1 MGPFIHLPKG
11 VWETSPLACGLLLL
25 KPVWGFLHMGGEDQ
39 AWAPSS
45 VPRGSGLPVWDG
57 GREGAGVEGTVSNS
71 AFRCVSLGKLPNLC
85 ALVS

>member
-11 VWETSPLACGLLLL
+11 VWEASPLACGLLLL

-45 VPRGSGLPVWDG
+45 VPRGLGYLSGM
-57 GREGAGVEGTVSNS
+57 GAGKVQGLKAQFPIQLSVV
-71 AFRCVSLGKLPNLC
+71 CP
-85 ALVS
+85 